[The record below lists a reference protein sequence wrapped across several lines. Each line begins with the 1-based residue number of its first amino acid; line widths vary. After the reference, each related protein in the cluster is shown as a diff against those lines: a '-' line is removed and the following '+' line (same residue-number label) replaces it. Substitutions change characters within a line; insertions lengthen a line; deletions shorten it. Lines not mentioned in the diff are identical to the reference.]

1 MDKRSTSGRSARP
14 PSTKARMGHDSSR
27 GYTAPAMVPS
37 IAWQSI
43 GSSGLRQY
51 SGWVREEFLPQL
63 RGREAARTYREMM
76 DNSPTVGAILFAI
89 QQSMRQV
96 TWRVVAPDDRPE
108 SVEAAEFV
116 QSCMGDMTQSWA
128 DFTSESLS
136 MLTYGFAP
144 HEIVYKRR
152 LGQQKRNPNGGF
164 QRPPS
169 KYNDGLIGWEKLA
182 LRGQDTIIKWFFD
195 EEGNVT
201 GLTQQPW
208 FGGLIDIPIEKI
220 LLFRPR
226 TWKNNPEGYSILRS
240 AYRPWWFT
248 KRLEEQEAISLERM
262 SGTPEYRLPAELL
275 EAAASGDADALAQLE
290 AYKQIVTGIKVD
302 EQMGLITPSDTFSNS
317 DGTKSNVPMYEFKY
331 NVPQGSRAQTNF
343 DIAIQRYKLDIL
355 TSVLADFLQL
365 GHQARGTQNL
375 AVTKV
380 DLFFQATEG
389 WLGANAAVLNN
400 DGLGRLWDL
409 NGFDP
414 ETMPRLAPD
423 MPKRV
428 DLDQLGNYV
437 LHLAQAGARLFP
449 DDDLENYLR
458 DVADLPEMSEGEYQD
473 MAGIEGPADGT
484 AEGSPNNELQK
495 RLGGM
500 LVRRFINAGYLTAP
514 AGVRKRGR
522 AKPRET
528 WLDDNS
534 EGELLLTD
542 IHSPDGGD
550 D

>member
-1 MDKRSTSGRSARP
+1 MVKKLGIKSDVSQ
-14 PSTKARMGHDSSR
+14 
-27 GYTAPAMVPS
+27 GYRAPAMVPS
-37 IAWQSI
+37 MAWQSI

-63 RGREAARTYREMM
+63 RGREAARTYREMQ
-76 DNSPTVGAILFAI
+76 DNSPTVGAIMFAI

-96 TWRVVAPDDRPE
+96 TWRVEAPDDRPE

-116 QSCMGDMTQSWA
+116 QSCMGDMSQSWA

-152 LGQQKRNPNGGF
+152 LGPQKRNVNGGYSKA
-164 QRPPS
+164 PS
-169 KYNDGLIGWEKLA
+169 KYTDGKVGWSKLA
-182 LRGQDTIIKWFFD
+182 LRGQDTVIKWFFD

-226 TWKNNPEGYSILRS
+226 AWKNNPEGYSILRS

-275 EAAASGDADALAQLE
+275 EAAANGDANALAQLE
-290 AYKQIVTGIKVD
+290 AYKSIVTGIKVD
-302 EQMGLITPSDTFSNS
+302 EQMGLITPSDTFSNT
-317 DGTKSNVPMYEFKY
+317 DGTKSNVPMYEFRY

-343 DIAIQRYKLDIL
+343 DVAIQRYKLDMM

-380 DLFFQATEG
+380 DLFFQAIEG
-389 WLGANAAVLNN
+389 WLEANASVLNN
-400 DGLGRLWDL
+400 DGLQRLWEL

-414 ETMPRLAPD
+414 DTMPHLTQD

-428 DLDQLGNYV
+428 DLDQLGTFV
-437 LHLAQAGARLFP
+437 LQMAQAGARMFP

-458 DVADLPEMSEGEYQD
+458 DVADLPELSEGALSQVQ
-473 MAGIEGPADGT
+473 GIEGPA
-484 AEGSPNNELQK
+484 EQEELQK
-495 RLGGM
+495 HIGGM
-500 LVRRFINAGYLTAP
+500 LARRFINQGFLTMPSGTRKSRRRSAP
-514 AGVRKRGR
+514 ADGG
-522 AKPRET
+522 
-528 WLDDNS
+528 D
-534 EGELLLTD
+534 ELLLTD
-542 IHSPDGGD
+542 DMRV
-550 D
+550 

>member
-1 MDKRSTSGRSARP
+1 MAKTSARP
-14 PSTKARMGHDSSR
+14 QKPVSDSSR
-27 GYTAPAMVPS
+27 GFTAPHMVPS
-37 IAWQSI
+37 MTFNSV

-76 DNSPTVGAILFAI
+76 DNSPTVGAIMFAI

-96 TWRVVAPDDRPE
+96 TWRVEAPDDKPE
-108 SVEAAEFV
+108 SIQAAEFV
-116 QSCMGDMTQSWA
+116 QSCMSDMSQSWA

-152 LGQQKRNPNGGF
+152 LGPQKRDPTG
-164 QRPPS
+164 RYMKPPS
-169 KYNDGLIGWEKLA
+169 QYKDGFIGWEKLA
-182 LRGQDTIIKWFFD
+182 LRGQDTVIKWFFD

-208 FGGLIDIPIEKI
+208 FGGMIDIPIEKI

-226 TWKNNPEGYSILRS
+226 TWKNNPEGYSVLRS

-262 SGTPEYRLPAELL
+262 SGTPEYRIPAELL
-275 EAAASGDADALAQLE
+275 EAAAAGDENALSQVE
-290 AYKQIVTGIKVD
+290 AYKAIVTGIKVD
-302 EQMGLITPSDTFSNS
+302 EQMGLITPSDTFTNA

-331 NVPQGSRAQTNF
+331 TVPQGSRSQANF
-343 DIAIQRYKLDIL
+343 DTTIQRYKLDIM

-380 DLFFQATEG
+380 DMFFQATEG
-389 WLGANAAVLNN
+389 WLAANASVLNN
-400 DGLGRLWDL
+400 DGLQRLWDL
-409 NGFDP
+409 NGFNPD
-414 ETMPRLAPD
+414 TMPRLSPD

-428 DLDQLGNYV
+428 DLDQLGTFV
-437 LHLAQAGARLFP
+437 LQMAQAGARMFP

-458 DVADLPEMSEGEYQD
+458 DVADLPELSEGAYQD
-473 MAGIEGPADGT
+473 VSGIEGPGDDGKPDATRADV
-484 AEGSPNNELQK
+484 QK
-495 RLGGM
+495 RIGGM
-500 LVRRFINAGYLTAP
+500 LARRFINQGFLVAP
-514 AGVRKRGR
+514 SGSVRKRR
-522 AKPRET
+522 RSKPAEDT
-528 WLDDNS
+528 TS
-534 EGELLLTD
+534 ELLLTD
-542 IHSPDGGD
+542 VYKGK
-550 D
+550 

>member
-1 MDKRSTSGRSARP
+1 MANTPGRSVRP
-14 PSTKARMGHDSSR
+14 QKQSGASDASR
-27 GYTAPAMVPS
+27 GFTAPPMVPS
-37 IAWQSI
+37 IAWQTI

-76 DNSPTVGAILFAI
+76 DNSPTVGAIMFAI

-96 TWRVVAPDDRPE
+96 KWRVEAPDDRPE
-108 SVEAAEFV
+108 SVVAAEFV
-116 QSCMGDMTQSWA
+116 QSCMGDMSQSWA

-152 LGQQKRNPNGGF
+152 LGQQKRNTNGSYTKH
-164 QRPPS
+164 PS
-169 KYNDGLIGWEKLA
+169 KYNDGCIGWEKLA
-182 LRGQDTIIKWFFD
+182 LRGQDTVIKWFFD

-208 FGGLIDIPIEKI
+208 FGGLINIPIEKI

-262 SGTPEYRLPAELL
+262 SGTPEYRLPADLL

-290 AYKQIVTGIKVD
+290 AYKAIVTGIKVD
-302 EQMGLITPSDTFSNS
+302 EQMGLITPSDTFTNA

-343 DIAIQRYKLDIL
+343 DVAISRYKLDIM

-365 GHQARGTQNL
+365 GHQSRGTQNL

-389 WLGANAAVLNN
+389 WLSANASVLSN
-400 DGLGRLWDL
+400 DGLTRLWAL

-414 ETMPRLAPD
+414 STMPQLSPD

-428 DLDQLGNYV
+428 DLDQLGTFV
-437 LHLAQAGARLFP
+437 LQMAQAGARLFP
-449 DDDLENYLR
+449 DDGLENYLR
-458 DVADLPEMSEGEYQD
+458 DVADLPEMSEGAYAELS
-473 MAGIEGPADGT
+473 GTEGASN
-484 AEGSPNNELQK
+484 AALEK
-495 RLGGM
+495 HLGGM
-500 LVRRFINAGYLTAP
+500 LARRFINQGYLTMPSGAI
-514 AGVRKRGR
+514 RKKKSRS
-522 AKPRET
+522 RE
-528 WLDDNS
+528 DN
-534 EGELLLTD
+534 GTDELLLTD
-542 IHSPDGGD
+542 VYTGEDND
-550 D
+550 AVA